1 MKDTVGNFVSFIEKA
16 VILIILVSTITAIV
30 FEILKM
36 IDAKYVELADLL
48 LLFIYV
54 EVIGMVR
61 VYMISNRVR
70 MTYPLFIAI
79 TALSRLIILQG
90 KDSNPELL
98 LYEAGAIVLVAIA
111 VVILRLRYIP
121 ILRPFEMWMKYPQKI
136 LRKIIILK
144 KIAVIGTGLSALSL
158 AHHLPSLDITFL
170 KNHGDRVVV
179 FQLEGMKTMPLTMV
193 LII

>member
-1 MKDTVGNFVSFIEKA
+1 MKDSVGNFVSFVEKA
-16 VILIILVSTITAIV
+16 VILVILASTITAII

-36 IDAKYVELADLL
+36 INAQYVELADLL

-111 VVILRLRYIP
+111 VVILRIRYIP
-121 ILRPFEMWMKYPQKI
+121 LLRPVEGVDEIPTKENP
-136 LRKIIILK
+136 K
-144 KIAVIGTGLSALSL
+144 K
-158 AHHLPSLDITFL
+158 
-170 KNHGDRVVV
+170 K
-179 FQLEGMKTMPLTMV
+179 
-193 LII
+193 

>member
-1 MKDTVGNFVSFIEKA
+1 MKSNVENLVGFIEKA
-16 VILIILVSTITAIV
+16 VIAVILIATITAIM
-30 FEILKM
+30 FEIMRMLEVQ
-36 IDAKYVELADLL
+36 YVELADLL

-61 VYMISNRVR
+61 VYYVSNRVR

-111 VVILRLRYIP
+111 VIILRLRYVP
-121 ILRPFEMWMKYPQKI
+121 ILRPIEDVDEIKP
-136 LRKIIILK
+136 RNTK
-144 KIAVIGTGLSALSL
+144 K
-158 AHHLPSLDITFL
+158 
-170 KNHGDRVVV
+170 
-179 FQLEGMKTMPLTMV
+179 
-193 LII
+193 

>member
-1 MKDTVGNFVSFIEKA
+1 MVMKSNVENFVGFVEKA
-16 VILIILVSTITAIV
+16 VIGIILVATITAIL
-30 FEILKM
+30 FEILRM
-36 IDAKYVELADLL
+36 IDVQYVELADLL

-61 VYMISNRVR
+61 VYYVSNRVR

-111 VVILRLRYIP
+111 VIILRLRYVP
-121 ILRPFEMWMKYPQKI
+121 ILRPVEDVDEIKPRI
-136 LRKIIILK
+136 TK
-144 KIAVIGTGLSALSL
+144 K
-158 AHHLPSLDITFL
+158 
-170 KNHGDRVVV
+170 
-179 FQLEGMKTMPLTMV
+179 Q
-193 LII
+193 

>member
-1 MKDTVGNFVSFIEKA
+1 MVMKTNVENLVGFIEKA
-16 VILIILVSTITAIV
+16 VIAIILVATITAIM
-30 FEILKM
+30 FEIMRM
-36 IDAKYVELADLL
+36 IEVHYVELADLL

-61 VYMISNRVR
+61 VYYVSNRVR

-111 VVILRLRYIP
+111 VIILRLRYVP
-121 ILRPFEMWMKYPQKI
+121 ILRPIEDVDEIKP
-136 LRKIIILK
+136 RNTK
-144 KIAVIGTGLSALSL
+144 K
-158 AHHLPSLDITFL
+158 
-170 KNHGDRVVV
+170 
-179 FQLEGMKTMPLTMV
+179 
-193 LII
+193 

>member
-1 MKDTVGNFVSFIEKA
+1 MKDTVGNFVSFVEKI
-16 VILIILVSTITAIV
+16 VILIILVSTITAII

-36 IDAKYVELADLL
+36 INAQYVELADLL

-121 ILRPFEMWMKYPQKI
+121 ILRPIEGIDEIPT
-136 LRKIIILK
+136 K
-144 KIAVIGTGLSALSL
+144 KDS
-158 AHHLPSLDITFL
+158 
-170 KNHGDRVVV
+170 K
-179 FQLEGMKTMPLTMV
+179 KK
-193 LII
+193 

>member
-1 MKDTVGNFVSFIEKA
+1 MKDTVGSFVSFIEKA
-16 VILIILVSTITAIV
+16 VILVILASTITAII

-36 IDAKYVELADLL
+36 INAQYVELADLL

-90 KDSNPELL
+90 KDSNPDLL

-111 VVILRLRYIP
+111 VVILRIRYIP
-121 ILRPFEMWMKYPQKI
+121 LLRPVEGVDEIPTKENS
-136 LRKIIILK
+136 K
-144 KIAVIGTGLSALSL
+144 K
-158 AHHLPSLDITFL
+158 
-170 KNHGDRVVV
+170 K
-179 FQLEGMKTMPLTMV
+179 
-193 LII
+193 

>member
-1 MKDTVGNFVSFIEKA
+1 MRSNVETFVGFVEKA
-16 VILIILVSTITAIV
+16 VIAVILVATITAIL
-30 FEILKM
+30 FEILRM
-36 IDAKYVELADLL
+36 LDVQYVELADLL

-61 VYMISNRVR
+61 VYYVSNRVR

-111 VVILRLRYIP
+111 VIILRLRYVP
-121 ILRPFEMWMKYPQKI
+121 ILRPVEDVDEIKP
-136 LRKIIILK
+136 RNTK
-144 KIAVIGTGLSALSL
+144 K
-158 AHHLPSLDITFL
+158 
-170 KNHGDRVVV
+170 
-179 FQLEGMKTMPLTMV
+179 
-193 LII
+193 

>member
-1 MKDTVGNFVSFIEKA
+1 MKDTVGSFVSFVEKA
-16 VILIILVSTITAIV
+16 VILVILASTITAII

-36 IDAKYVELADLL
+36 INAQYVELADLL

-61 VYMISNRVR
+61 IYMISNRVR

-90 KDSNPELL
+90 KDSNPDLL

-111 VVILRLRYIP
+111 VVILRIRYIP
-121 ILRPFEMWMKYPQKI
+121 LLRPVEGVDEIPTKENP
-136 LRKIIILK
+136 K
-144 KIAVIGTGLSALSL
+144 K
-158 AHHLPSLDITFL
+158 
-170 KNHGDRVVV
+170 K
-179 FQLEGMKTMPLTMV
+179 
-193 LII
+193 

>member
-1 MKDTVGNFVSFIEKA
+1 MKSNVENFVGFVEKS
-16 VILIILVSTITAIV
+16 VIGIILVATITAIL
-30 FEILKM
+30 FEILRM
-36 IDAKYVELADLL
+36 IDVQYVELADLL

-61 VYMISNRVR
+61 VYYVSNRVR

-111 VVILRLRYIP
+111 VIILRLRYVP
-121 ILRPFEMWMKYPQKI
+121 ILRPVEDVDEIKPRI
-136 LRKIIILK
+136 TK
-144 KIAVIGTGLSALSL
+144 K
-158 AHHLPSLDITFL
+158 
-170 KNHGDRVVV
+170 
-179 FQLEGMKTMPLTMV
+179 Q
-193 LII
+193 

>member
-1 MKDTVGNFVSFIEKA
+1 MKTNVENLVGFIEKA
-16 VILIILVSTITAIV
+16 VIAIILIATITAIM
-30 FEILKM
+30 FEIMRM
-36 IDAKYVELADLL
+36 IEVQYVELADLL

-61 VYMISNRVR
+61 VYYVSNRVR

-111 VVILRLRYIP
+111 VIILRLRYVP
-121 ILRPFEMWMKYPQKI
+121 ILRPIEDVDEIKP
-136 LRKIIILK
+136 RNTK
-144 KIAVIGTGLSALSL
+144 K
-158 AHHLPSLDITFL
+158 
-170 KNHGDRVVV
+170 
-179 FQLEGMKTMPLTMV
+179 
-193 LII
+193 

>member
-1 MKDTVGNFVSFIEKA
+1 MKDTVGSFVRFVEKA
-16 VILIILVSTITAIV
+16 VILVILASTITAII

-36 IDAKYVELADLL
+36 INAQYVELADLL

-111 VVILRLRYIP
+111 VVILRIRYIP
-121 ILRPFEMWMKYPQKI
+121 LLRPVEGVDEIPTKENP
-136 LRKIIILK
+136 K
-144 KIAVIGTGLSALSL
+144 K
-158 AHHLPSLDITFL
+158 
-170 KNHGDRVVV
+170 K
-179 FQLEGMKTMPLTMV
+179 
-193 LII
+193 

>member
-1 MKDTVGNFVSFIEKA
+1 MKDTVGNFVSFVEKA
-16 VILIILVSTITAIV
+16 VILVILVSTITAII

-36 IDAKYVELADLL
+36 IDAQYVELADLL

-121 ILRPFEMWMKYPQKI
+121 ILRPIEGIDEIPT
-136 LRKIIILK
+136 K
-144 KIAVIGTGLSALSL
+144 KDS
-158 AHHLPSLDITFL
+158 
-170 KNHGDRVVV
+170 K
-179 FQLEGMKTMPLTMV
+179 KK
-193 LII
+193 

>member
-1 MKDTVGNFVSFIEKA
+1 MVMKDAVSSFVSFIEKA
-16 VILIILVSTITAIV
+16 VIFVILVSTITAII

-36 IDAKYVELADLL
+36 INAQYVELADLL

-90 KDSNPELL
+90 KDSNPDLL

-111 VVILRLRYIP
+111 VVILRIRYIP
-121 ILRPFEMWMKYPQKI
+121 LLRPVEGVDEIPDKDP
-136 LRKIIILK
+136 K
-144 KIAVIGTGLSALSL
+144 K
-158 AHHLPSLDITFL
+158 
-170 KNHGDRVVV
+170 K
-179 FQLEGMKTMPLTMV
+179 
-193 LII
+193 

>member
-1 MKDTVGNFVSFIEKA
+1 MKTTVENFVGFVEKA
-16 VILIILVSTITAIV
+16 VIGVILVATITAIL
-30 FEILKM
+30 FEIMRM
-36 IDAKYVELADLL
+36 IDVQYVELADLL

-61 VYMISNRVR
+61 VYYVSNRVR

-111 VVILRLRYIP
+111 VIILRLRYVP
-121 ILRPFEMWMKYPQKI
+121 ILRPVEDVDEIKP
-136 LRKIIILK
+136 RNTK
-144 KIAVIGTGLSALSL
+144 K
-158 AHHLPSLDITFL
+158 
-170 KNHGDRVVV
+170 
-179 FQLEGMKTMPLTMV
+179 
-193 LII
+193 

>member
-1 MKDTVGNFVSFIEKA
+1 MKTNVENLVGFIEKA
-16 VILIILVSTITAIV
+16 VIAIILVATITAIM
-30 FEILKM
+30 FEIMRM
-36 IDAKYVELADLL
+36 IEVQYVELADLL

-61 VYMISNRVR
+61 VYYVSNRVR

-111 VVILRLRYIP
+111 VIILRLRYVP
-121 ILRPFEMWMKYPQKI
+121 ILRPIEDVDEIKP
-136 LRKIIILK
+136 RNTK
-144 KIAVIGTGLSALSL
+144 K
-158 AHHLPSLDITFL
+158 
-170 KNHGDRVVV
+170 
-179 FQLEGMKTMPLTMV
+179 
-193 LII
+193 

>member
-1 MKDTVGNFVSFIEKA
+1 MVMRSNVESFVGFVEKA
-16 VILIILVSTITAIV
+16 VIAVILVATITAIL
-30 FEILKM
+30 FEIMRM
-36 IDAKYVELADLL
+36 IDVQYVELADLL

-61 VYMISNRVR
+61 VYYVSNRVR

-111 VVILRLRYIP
+111 VIILRLRYVP
-121 ILRPFEMWMKYPQKI
+121 ILRPVEDVDEIKP
-136 LRKIIILK
+136 RNTK
-144 KIAVIGTGLSALSL
+144 K
-158 AHHLPSLDITFL
+158 
-170 KNHGDRVVV
+170 
-179 FQLEGMKTMPLTMV
+179 
-193 LII
+193 

>member
-1 MKDTVGNFVSFIEKA
+1 MKDSVGNFVSFVEKA
-16 VILIILVSTITAIV
+16 VILIILVSTITAII

-36 IDAKYVELADLL
+36 INAQYVELADLL

-121 ILRPFEMWMKYPQKI
+121 ILRPIEGIDEIPT
-136 LRKIIILK
+136 K
-144 KIAVIGTGLSALSL
+144 KDS
-158 AHHLPSLDITFL
+158 
-170 KNHGDRVVV
+170 K
-179 FQLEGMKTMPLTMV
+179 KK
-193 LII
+193 

>member
-1 MKDTVGNFVSFIEKA
+1 MKSNVENLVGFIEKA
-16 VILIILVSTITAIV
+16 VIAVILIATITAIM
-30 FEILKM
+30 FEIMRMLEVQ
-36 IDAKYVELADLL
+36 YVELADLL

-61 VYMISNRVR
+61 VYYVSNRVR

-111 VVILRLRYIP
+111 VIILRLRYVP
-121 ILRPFEMWMKYPQKI
+121 ILRPVEDVDEIKP
-136 LRKIIILK
+136 K
-144 KIAVIGTGLSALSL
+144 KI
-158 AHHLPSLDITFL
+158 
-170 KNHGDRVVV
+170 K
-179 FQLEGMKTMPLTMV
+179 K
-193 LII
+193 

>member
-1 MKDTVGNFVSFIEKA
+1 MKTDVENLVGFIEKA
-16 VILIILVSTITAIV
+16 VIAIILIATITAIM
-30 FEILKM
+30 FEIMRM
-36 IDAKYVELADLL
+36 IEVQYVELADLL

-61 VYMISNRVR
+61 VYYVSNRVR

-111 VVILRLRYIP
+111 VIILRLRYVP
-121 ILRPFEMWMKYPQKI
+121 ILRPIEDVDEIKP
-136 LRKIIILK
+136 RSTK
-144 KIAVIGTGLSALSL
+144 K
-158 AHHLPSLDITFL
+158 
-170 KNHGDRVVV
+170 
-179 FQLEGMKTMPLTMV
+179 
-193 LII
+193 

>member
-1 MKDTVGNFVSFIEKA
+1 MKDTVGSFVSFIEKA
-16 VILIILVSTITAIV
+16 VILVILASTITAII

-36 IDAKYVELADLL
+36 INAQYVELADLL

-111 VVILRLRYIP
+111 VVILRIRYIP
-121 ILRPFEMWMKYPQKI
+121 LLRPVEGVDEIPTKEHS
-136 LRKIIILK
+136 K
-144 KIAVIGTGLSALSL
+144 K
-158 AHHLPSLDITFL
+158 
-170 KNHGDRVVV
+170 K
-179 FQLEGMKTMPLTMV
+179 
-193 LII
+193 

>member
-1 MKDTVGNFVSFIEKA
+1 MKDTVGNFVSFVEKV
-16 VILIILVSTITAIV
+16 VILVILASTITAII

-36 IDAKYVELADLL
+36 INAQYVELADLL

-121 ILRPFEMWMKYPQKI
+121 ILRPIEGIDEIPS
-136 LRKIIILK
+136 K
-144 KIAVIGTGLSALSL
+144 KDS
-158 AHHLPSLDITFL
+158 
-170 KNHGDRVVV
+170 K
-179 FQLEGMKTMPLTMV
+179 KK
-193 LII
+193 

>member
-1 MKDTVGNFVSFIEKA
+1 MVMKSNVENLVGFIEKA
-16 VILIILVSTITAIV
+16 VIAIILVATITAIM
-30 FEILKM
+30 FEIMRM
-36 IDAKYVELADLL
+36 IEVQYVELADLL

-61 VYMISNRVR
+61 VYYVSNRVR

-111 VVILRLRYIP
+111 VIILRLRYVP
-121 ILRPFEMWMKYPQKI
+121 ILRPIEDVDEIKP
-136 LRKIIILK
+136 RNTK
-144 KIAVIGTGLSALSL
+144 K
-158 AHHLPSLDITFL
+158 
-170 KNHGDRVVV
+170 
-179 FQLEGMKTMPLTMV
+179 
-193 LII
+193 

>member
-1 MKDTVGNFVSFIEKA
+1 MVISKQVEHFVGLIEKA
-16 VILIILVSTITAIV
+16 VIFIILISTLTAIM

-36 IDAKYVELADLL
+36 INAQYVELADLL

-61 VYMISNRVR
+61 VYLISNRVR

-111 VVILRLRYIP
+111 VIILRLRYVP
-121 ILRPFEMWMKYPQKI
+121 ILRPIDGIDELPTPKSS
-136 LRKIIILK
+136 K
-144 KIAVIGTGLSALSL
+144 K
-158 AHHLPSLDITFL
+158 
-170 KNHGDRVVV
+170 K
-179 FQLEGMKTMPLTMV
+179 
-193 LII
+193 

>member
-1 MKDTVGNFVSFIEKA
+1 MKTNVENLVGFIEKA
-16 VILIILVSTITAIV
+16 VIAVILVATITAIM
-30 FEILKM
+30 FEIMRMLEVQ
-36 IDAKYVELADLL
+36 YVELADLL

-61 VYMISNRVR
+61 VYYVSNRVR

-111 VVILRLRYIP
+111 VIILRLRYVP
-121 ILRPFEMWMKYPQKI
+121 ILRPIEDVDEIKP
-136 LRKIIILK
+136 RNTK
-144 KIAVIGTGLSALSL
+144 K
-158 AHHLPSLDITFL
+158 
-170 KNHGDRVVV
+170 
-179 FQLEGMKTMPLTMV
+179 
-193 LII
+193 

>member
-1 MKDTVGNFVSFIEKA
+1 MKDAVGNFVSFVEKV
-16 VILIILVSTITAIV
+16 VILIILGSTITAII

-36 IDAKYVELADLL
+36 IDAQYVELADLL

-111 VVILRLRYIP
+111 VIILRLRYIP
-121 ILRPFEMWMKYPQKI
+121 ILRPIEGIDEIPTEKD
-136 LRKIIILK
+136 LK
-144 KIAVIGTGLSALSL
+144 K
-158 AHHLPSLDITFL
+158 
-170 KNHGDRVVV
+170 K
-179 FQLEGMKTMPLTMV
+179 
-193 LII
+193 

>member
-1 MKDTVGNFVSFIEKA
+1 MKTNVESLVEFIEKA
-16 VILIILVSTITAIV
+16 VIAVILLATITAIM
-30 FEILKM
+30 FEIMRM
-36 IDAKYVELADLL
+36 IEVQYVELADLL

-61 VYMISNRVR
+61 VYYVSNRVR

-111 VVILRLRYIP
+111 VIILRLRYVP
-121 ILRPFEMWMKYPQKI
+121 ILRPIEDVDEIKP
-136 LRKIIILK
+136 RNTK
-144 KIAVIGTGLSALSL
+144 K
-158 AHHLPSLDITFL
+158 
-170 KNHGDRVVV
+170 
-179 FQLEGMKTMPLTMV
+179 
-193 LII
+193 

>member
-1 MKDTVGNFVSFIEKA
+1 MRSNVESFVGFVEKA
-16 VILIILVSTITAIV
+16 VIAVILVATITAIL
-30 FEILKM
+30 FEIMRM
-36 IDAKYVELADLL
+36 IDVQYVELADLL

-61 VYMISNRVR
+61 VYYVSNRVR

-111 VVILRLRYIP
+111 VIILRLRYVP
-121 ILRPFEMWMKYPQKI
+121 ILRPVEDVDEIKP
-136 LRKIIILK
+136 RNTK
-144 KIAVIGTGLSALSL
+144 K
-158 AHHLPSLDITFL
+158 
-170 KNHGDRVVV
+170 
-179 FQLEGMKTMPLTMV
+179 
-193 LII
+193 

>member
-1 MKDTVGNFVSFIEKA
+1 MKDAVGNFVSFVEKA

-36 IDAKYVELADLL
+36 IDVQYVELADLL

-121 ILRPFEMWMKYPQKI
+121 IL
-136 LRKIIILK
+136 
-144 KIAVIGTGLSALSL
+144 
-158 AHHLPSLDITFL
+158 
-170 KNHGDRVVV
+170 
-179 FQLEGMKTMPLTMV
+179 
-193 LII
+193 

>member
-1 MKDTVGNFVSFIEKA
+1 MKSNVENFVGFVEKA
-16 VILIILVSTITAIV
+16 VIGVILVATITAIL
-30 FEILKM
+30 FEILRM
-36 IDAKYVELADLL
+36 IDVQYVELADLL

-61 VYMISNRVR
+61 VYYVSNRVR

-111 VVILRLRYIP
+111 VIILRLRYVP
-121 ILRPFEMWMKYPQKI
+121 ILRPVEDVDEIKPRI
-136 LRKIIILK
+136 TK
-144 KIAVIGTGLSALSL
+144 KS
-158 AHHLPSLDITFL
+158 
-170 KNHGDRVVV
+170 
-179 FQLEGMKTMPLTMV
+179 
-193 LII
+193 